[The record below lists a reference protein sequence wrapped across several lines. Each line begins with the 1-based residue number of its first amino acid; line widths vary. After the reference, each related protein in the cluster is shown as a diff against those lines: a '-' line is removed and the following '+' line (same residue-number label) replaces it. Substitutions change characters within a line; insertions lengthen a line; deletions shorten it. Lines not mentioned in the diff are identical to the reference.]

1 MKDKFPNVLYPL
13 HPTPYTLHPTPYTLH
28 PTPYTLHPV
37 SAIIAR
43 EKLAAPL
50 LSPETLPDGIP
61 EKLFIY
67 RNMENEGDL
76 SKGKT

>member
-1 MKDKFPNVLYPL
+1 MFSTL
-13 HPTPYTLHPTPYTLH
+13 YTLHPTPY
-28 PTPYTLHPV
+28 PLHPV

-76 SKGKT
+76 SKGKLSKSPRSSRK

>member
-1 MKDKFPNVLYPL
+1 MF
-13 HPTPYTLHPTPYTLH
+13 
-28 PTPYTLHPV
+28 
-37 SAIIAR
+37 I
-43 EKLAAPL
+43 KLPGGDILIAPL

-76 SKGKT
+76 SKGKPSGVPEAAGSKHRNATPDKCFG